1 MDDFIR
7 SLSQADGP
15 DAAAWFEAIL
25 DAYVILDE
33 NFRICFVNARYSQL
47 TGHTREALIGKSIYE
62 INQYGSEAHR
72 VARNQWVAA
81 ALVNLAAGE
90 TRSSPPFRA
99 EWPSGPD
106 GKLAF
111 RFWKIKASVI
121 VPANGVRSYYAI
133 RVSDVTERV
142 QRSEADKREKAR
154 LRSQAQ
160 LRQIIAAEKE
170 KQLQESREQLAEVLA
185 FAKVGAWQRDLLT
198 GVITCTTQA
207 KINLGLTAHE
217 ELTTERLFNEL
228 IDPVDRDR
236 VRAELD
242 AAIAEHRDYRVEYR
256 VVWPDGSGHWV
267 MVGGRARYGEGGR
280 PTQMLGFV
288 LDITARKQQ
297 EIDQQR
303 IAGDERLAR
312 EQSDRNALAMDH
324 FLTTVSHELRSPI
337 SVILNWAELLDR
349 TDYKGGLPRATAT
362 IQRNAKQL
370 ALMVD
375 DLLDSGAIV
384 SGKLSIEFAPLALD
398 RLVMDV
404 ANDLRLQAEHKGL
417 QLTSRRMEPCT
428 VQGDAAR
435 VKQIVWNLVTNA
447 IKFTDAGVIDVSV
460 TCDNG
465 QAVLSVSDSGCGIS
479 PDAIDKVFER
489 FEQLRPRSSGRVGG
503 LGLGLWLVKTLVE
516 RQHGR
521 IEAHSAGMGRG
532 TTFVVKLPLSA

>member
-1 MDDFIR
+1 MDDLNR
-7 SLSQADGP
+7 SLSQTDVP

-33 NFRICFVNARYSQL
+33 SYRICFVNASYTQL
-47 TGHTREALIGKSIYE
+47 TGHTREAVIGKSIYE

-72 VARNQWVAA
+72 AARNQWVAA
-81 ALVNLAAGE
+81 AIADLKPGE

-99 EWPSGPD
+99 EWPSNED
-106 GKLAF
+106 GKLAL
-111 RFWKIKASVI
+111 RFWTIKASVI
-121 VPANGVRSYYAI
+121 VPADSGRSYYAI
-133 RVSDVTERV
+133 RVSDVTDRV

-185 FAKVGAWQRDLLT
+185 FAKVGAWKRDLMS

-207 KINLGLTAHE
+207 KINLGLKPHE
-217 ELTTERLFNEL
+217 ELTTERLFDEL
-228 IDPVDRDR
+228 IDPADRER
-236 VRAELD
+236 VREELETSIV
-242 AAIAEHRDYRVEYR
+242 AHRDYRVEYR
-256 VVWPDGSGHWV
+256 VIWPDGSDHWV
-267 MVGGRARYGEGGR
+267 MVGGRARYGEGGQ

-324 FLTTVSHELRSPI
+324 FLTAVSHELRSPI
-337 SVILNWAELLDR
+337 SVILNWAELLER
-349 TDYKGGLPRATAT
+349 TDYKAGLPRATAT

-398 RLVMDV
+398 RLVMDLV
-404 ANDLRLQAEHKGL
+404 NDLRLQADHKKL
-417 QLTSRRMEPCT
+417 RLTSARLDPCT
-428 VQGDAAR
+428 IQGDAAR

-447 IKFTDAGVIDVSV
+447 IKFTDTGVIDVSV
-460 TCDNG
+460 SSENG
-465 QAVLSVSDSGCGIS
+465 HAVLTVSDSGCGIS
-479 PDAIDKVFER
+479 ADAIDKVFDR
-489 FEQLRPRSSGRVGG
+489 FEQLKPSSSGRVGG

-521 IEAHSAGMGRG
+521 IDVHSAGIGCG
-532 TTFVVKLPLSA
+532 TTFVVTLPLSD